1 MMLVRAAQRSATCA
15 MSYRSLDLP
24 YSDFEPLP
32 ERPLRSPRF
41 WLGKAVAVPLWL
53 ALAIAYLL
61 ISPD

>member
-1 MMLVRAAQRSATCA
+1 MSTPSLHLSAA
-15 MSYRSLDLP
+15 
-24 YSDFEPLP
+24 DFEPLP